1 MSYLTYNGK
10 MVRAQGK
17 YVLGAQVP
25 GQIYMTDINDE
36 IVFSSVPNI
45 TGSKTI
51 SADLYLDSSMSGFS
65 WLWMPESGD
74 DFFQAI
80 LNELPSLERDT
91 LGIYDYVLRIQVKN
105 SPVYVR
111 IYSLQN
117 YVGQILHLEIIKGT
131 GSIVSVKANGDTL
144 SSLGNGLYTTSG
156 FGSKE
161 FYGGALSIW
170 NVEVA
175 GEHKW
180 IGYPYGNT
188 DAAWVDTIGSN
199 DVSILGSPQ
208 TRNLL

>member
-17 YVLGAQVP
+17 YVIGAQVP
-25 GQIYMTDINDE
+25 GQIYMTDINDQ
-36 IVFSSVPNI
+36 ITFSSVPNI

-51 SADLYLDSSMSGFS
+51 SADFYLDSSMSGFS
-65 WLWMPESGD
+65 WFWYPESGD

-80 LNELPSLERDT
+80 LNELPSFEQT
-91 LGIYDYVLRIQVKN
+91 QLGIYDYVLRVQVKN
-105 SPVYVR
+105 SPVYARV
-111 IYSLQN
+111 YSLQP

-144 SSLGNGLYTTSG
+144 SSLGNGVYTTG
-156 FGSKE
+156 GVGSKT
-161 FYGGALSIW
+161 FYGGVLSVW
-170 NVEVA
+170 NMEVA